1 MGTKPCP
8 ACNGSGE
15 SSNPSHPHCLG
26 CSGEKMIDTPD
37 PEIVEYVVKN
47 WNPFRRKP
55 EKK

>member
-1 MGTKPCP
+1 
-8 ACNGSGE
+8 
-15 SSNPSHPHCLG
+15 
-26 CSGEKMIDTPD
+26 MIDTPD